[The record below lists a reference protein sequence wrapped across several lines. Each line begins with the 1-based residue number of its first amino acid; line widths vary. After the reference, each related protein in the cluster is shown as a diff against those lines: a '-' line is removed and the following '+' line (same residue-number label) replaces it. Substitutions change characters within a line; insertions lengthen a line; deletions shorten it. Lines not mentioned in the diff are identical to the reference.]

1 MFPEQKALAVTVDL
15 VDLVDLAIVVLL
27 VTSHHKAAIAV
38 FWALVVLQAVKV
50 ALVEKVVMVALA
62 ALAVKVPMVSLTR
75 LPW

>member
-1 MFPEQKALAVTVDL
+1 M
-15 VDLVDLAIVVLL
+15 DLVDLAIVVLL

-62 ALAVKVPMVSLTR
+62 ALAVKVPMASLTR